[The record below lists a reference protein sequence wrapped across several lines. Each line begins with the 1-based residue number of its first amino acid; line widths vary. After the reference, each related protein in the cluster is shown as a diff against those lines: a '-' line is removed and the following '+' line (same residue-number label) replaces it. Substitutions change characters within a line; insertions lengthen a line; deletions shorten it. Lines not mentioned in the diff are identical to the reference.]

1 MRLRALLFATVALGA
16 AGAGAWQLGL
26 RATDYVERR
35 AEAQVGATL
44 ADAGQDWASVATD
57 GMQVILTGT
66 APDEATRFR
75 AVELVRRT
83 IDPARVVDRTEV
95 AAPDPLAPP
104 PFALELLRN
113 GTEISLI
120 GLVPAED
127 ARHIATA
134 QAIRAALAQDGLGG
148 DVTDMLETADD
159 PEPAGWADAL
169 GYGLEVLTTLPRA
182 KISVAPGRI
191 NVIAV
196 ADSAAAR
203 AALERRL
210 VAGLPKTVSLS
221 LDISAPRQ
229 VIAPFRLSYVL
240 DAKAGGRFEACSA
253 EDDAAVA
260 AIMEAAAGAGLAGG
274 THCEVGLG
282 APGPDWAEAAAAGI
296 EALGKLGAGRFSLTD
311 ARAVLASGP
320 DIAPEALHEAAA
332 ALRGALPPSYG
343 LTANA
348 PPRMEVD
355 ADGAEVYAP
364 RFTATLG
371 KDGGLKLAGAVRD
384 ETQRQAIVSYAAARF
399 GHDRVADTTVL
410 DPDLPEGWPGRV
422 IAGIDALGEIHA
434 GELTVSAG
442 DVALEGWDTS
452 EDAEARIRAELGQ
465 RVDRARVAVR
475 YDAAAAEEEARAEA
489 RAAMSQPE
497 ICAEEIDAILE
508 SGSINFRAGSAEI
521 TPESQGIIAAIAD
534 VLRTC
539 PGAQFE
545 VAGHTDSQG
554 REDVNDR
561 LSAERAEAVRA
572 ALEDQDLPLVSFRAR
587 GYGAARPVADNDTD
601 EGRRRNR
608 RIEIVP
614 FTEADAAAAEE
625 GEGVTLAPDG
635 TVQLSPQACSEAINE
650 VLAGEGIVFDVG
662 ASLVSTDSRD
672 VIADIADVLRD
683 CAPVSFEIGGYTD
696 DRGSESSNQR
706 ISASRAE
713 AVLYALKA
721 EKIPDTVTLTSH
733 GYGPASPIADNATA
747 EGRAAN
753 RRIEMK
759 LLGVEEPEGAAEDA
773 AATDEAGPDE
783 AATDE
788 AGSGDEAFEE
798 TGSGDAALEDA
809 GSGDEGSGDEG
820 SGDAAAADAAPSDDL
835 PAADAGSGDAP
846 AEDGAAAEDA
856 GSGDAAATDDGATAG
871 EAEGA
876 DGRQ

>member
-16 AGAGAWQLGL
+16 TGAGAWQLGL

-35 AEAQVGATL
+35 AEAQVVATL
-44 ADAGQDWASVATD
+44 AEAGQDWASVATD
-57 GMQVILTGT
+57 GMQVILSGT

-75 AVELVRRT
+75 AVEVVRRT
-83 IDPARVVDRTEV
+83 VDPARVVDRTEV

-113 GTEISLI
+113 GAEISLI

-134 QAIRAALAQDGLGG
+134 QAIRAALAQDGLGT

-159 PEPAGWADAL
+159 PEPPGWADAL
-169 GYGLEVLTTLPRA
+169 GYGLKVLSTLPRA

-196 ADSAAAR
+196 ADSPAAR
-203 AALERRL
+203 EALERRL

-240 DAKAGGRFEACSA
+240 DAKGGGRFDACSA

-260 AIMEAAAGAGLAGG
+260 AIMEAAAEAGLAGG
-274 THCEVGLG
+274 AHCEVGLG
-282 APGPDWAEAAAAGI
+282 APGPDWTEAATTGI
-296 EALGKLGAGRFSLTD
+296 AALGKLGAGRFSLTD
-311 ARAVLASGP
+311 TRAVLSSGQ
-320 DIAPEALHEAAA
+320 DVAPEALHEAAE

-343 LTANA
+343 LTAKA

-399 GHDRVADTTVL
+399 GHDSVTDTTVL
-410 DPDLPEGWPGRV
+410 DQDLPEGWPGRV

-452 EDAEARIRAELGQ
+452 EDAEARLRAELGE
-465 RVDRARVAVR
+465 RVGRARVDVR

-508 SGSINFRAGSAEI
+508 SGSINFKAGSAEI

-561 LSAERAEAVRA
+561 LSAERAEAVREV
-572 ALEDQDLPLVSFRAR
+572 LEDQDLPLVSFRAR
-587 GYGAARPVADNDTD
+587 GYGAGRPVADNDTE

-608 RIEIVP
+608 RIELVP
-614 FTEADAAAAEE
+614 FSEADAAAEEE

-635 TVQLSPQACSEAINE
+635 TVQLSPEACSEAINE

-662 ASLVSTDSRD
+662 ASLVSTESRD
-672 VIADIADVLRD
+672 VIADIADVLKD

-713 AVLYALKA
+713 AVLYALQA
-721 EKIPDTVTLTSH
+721 EKLPDTVTLTSH
-733 GYGPASPIADNATA
+733 GYGPANPIADNSTS

-759 LLGVEEPEGAAEDA
+759 LLGVEEPEAAAEDA
-773 AATDEAGPDE
+773 ASDETAAPDDT
-783 AATDE
+783 AADE
-788 AGSGDEAFEE
+788 AGSGDEAFEA
-798 TGSGDAALEDA
+798 TGSGDGAVEET

-820 SGDAAAADAAPSDDL
+820 SGDEAPAGEAVPSDDL
-835 PAADAGSGDAP
+835 PA
-846 AEDGAAAEDA
+846 ETA
-856 GSGDAAATDDGATAG
+856 GSGDAAATAEDGAAAAATDDGAAAG
-871 EAEGA
+871 EAEGS